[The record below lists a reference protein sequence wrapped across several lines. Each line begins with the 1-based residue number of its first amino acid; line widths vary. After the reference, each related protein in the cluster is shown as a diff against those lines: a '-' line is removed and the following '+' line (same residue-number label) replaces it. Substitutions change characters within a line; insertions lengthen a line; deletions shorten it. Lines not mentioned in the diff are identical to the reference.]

1 MKVWFLMGI
10 GTCFENLHGWLGV
23 HVYNIYLI
31 VSCSDSTYLIVLLQY
46 VQCFGLVVEPVDK
59 VLIFQCVY
67 AYLVVSCIDS
77 ARVVLHFCF
86 AV

>member
-1 MKVWFLMGI
+1 MD
-10 GTCFENLHGWLGV
+10 GWEFM
-23 HVYNIYLI
+23 YTTYLI